1 MKMIASRELA
11 ARPAGVWE
19 LLEKEGAVVVTRNGQ
34 PEGIFVSTSGES
46 WFEDIQEGVFAR
58 ARRALGTARTTAA
71 QTGTARLSEE
81 EIEAEIM
88 AVRAERNRKTKSE

>member
-46 WFEDIQEGVFAR
+46 WLEDVQEVVFAR
-58 ARRALGTARTTAA
+58 ARRALGVARTAA
-71 QTGTARLSEE
+71 ARAGTARLSEE
-81 EIEAEIM
+81 EIEAEIA
-88 AVRAERNRKTKSE
+88 AVRAERNCGTKSE